1 LLYVAFFRRSQK
13 VSRTDRRWLRFH
25 LFECRSGNAYQNA
38 NLRARYME
46 TTELASQYTH
56 FLDSLNGVRRV
67 EEIRNF
73 HALSYDQKK
82 KHILALMN
90 GPEPE

>member
-1 LLYVAFFRRSQK
+1 VAFFRRSQK

-25 LFECRSGNAYQNA
+25 LFESRSGNGYQDA

-46 TTELASQYTH
+46 TSELASQYTH

-73 HALSYDQKK
+73 HTLSYDQKK

-90 GPEPE
+90 GPEPD

>member
-1 LLYVAFFRRSQK
+1 
-13 VSRTDRRWLRFH
+13 
-25 LFECRSGNAYQNA
+25 
-38 NLRARYME
+38 ME
-46 TTELASQYTH
+46 TSELASQYTH

-73 HALSYDQKK
+73 HTLSYDQKK

-90 GPEPE
+90 GPAEAS